1 MAAQESYRSPC
12 SGHGSRNGCAVYRD
26 KGFYD
31 HYQIGGGGKPAEA
44 EAEPEESEGGLTTRY
59 VGSHSPFGIVWQL
72 SAATGWT
79 VRHVLWGVNY
89 QTLRMMLADAP
100 HYETI
105 RHKKNNKPGGR
116 KKSSSIKPKS
126 TAGFFQSMLKKDNEA
141 GRD

>member
-105 RHKKNNKPGGR
+105 RHKKITNR
-116 KKSSSIKPKS
+116 
-126 TAGFFQSMLKKDNEA
+126 EA
-141 GRD
+141 VKIVLHKAKEHSGIFPVHAEKGQ